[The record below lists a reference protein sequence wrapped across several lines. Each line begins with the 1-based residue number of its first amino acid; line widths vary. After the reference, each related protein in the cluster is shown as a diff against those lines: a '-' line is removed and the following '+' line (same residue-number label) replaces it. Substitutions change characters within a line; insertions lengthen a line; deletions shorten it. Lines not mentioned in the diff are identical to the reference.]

1 MHQSKL
7 SKRERTKQNKLARA
21 IPILAQHTE
30 AKYEETETYFR
41 GGLRR
46 VRPYYFTFTTHAK
59 GRWCGE
65 KLSEVF
71 AREFRALEAEEYKR
85 CIREGLVKVSSIY
98 VYSYSYFICS
108 TDTR

>member
-1 MHQSKL
+1 M
-7 SKRERTKQNKLARA
+7 
-21 IPILAQHTE
+21 
-30 AKYEETETYFR
+30 
-41 GGLRR
+41 
-46 VRPYYFTFTTHAK
+46 RPYYFTFTTHAK